1 MILERET
8 DLAVLYDAVRM
19 LRRGRSSVVLVAGEP
34 GIGKTA
40 LLTRFLAEL
49 PTDVRRW
56 LGRCDDLVAAQPLGA
71 IADAYRD
78 ARRADAL
85 AHPATAD
92 TLADTLEMALEAGD
106 QAKVMKA
113 LHDELGSAPPLVF
126 VVEDLHWADD
136 ATLDVLAHVMRRLE
150 GLAVLLVLSYRP
162 QDAARHQ
169 MLTRFLG
176 AVPPGTAL
184 IAPAPLSTQA
194 VAELSGASGWDAEH
208 LCRITGGNPF
218 YVTEALAGGTDTE
231 APTSVTAAVQA
242 RLGRL
247 DPACRA
253 ALERISV
260 WPGVLEF
267 DLAEALV
274 GDLDVLADA
283 EQAGIVEVVDTGIR
297 FRHEIA
303 RLATEATLP
312 RVRRRRHDRA
322 VIDLLKTRGEAD
334 LPRLVHHA
342 IHCGDADSI
351 VAYAPKAARYSA
363 RVGAQRQALRYWEAV
378 LTHEDRLDR
387 PDLARIC
394 DAYAWELH
402 NAHRFDEAVAYS
414 LRAVRLLTALGE
426 HEALIQ
432 ALVQMARHYFMQAQA
447 AEAERCAHRAV
458 DLVAGT
464 QRAGPGSAAQ
474 QADALL
480 ALGAIQALSGDPEE
494 AERTLTSALEADPDS
509 GLVSSLATN
518 YLAQVSPAL
527 TPDARIDLLEASLRT
542 ALAALAFEAAAR
554 AYTNLAEILYR
565 YGRLD
570 RLDALLE
577 EGLAFTREHGF
588 RSHSYNLEAH
598 AALAAA
604 RRGRWDA
611 ADAQLRALT
620 QRYDDPGM
628 LVLYSSAPLTRL
640 RVRRGDPD
648 VEDELRSGWRVA
660 QSMGMLLG
668 LGYAGAAYAEWGW
681 LSGRPDV
688 VREVLAAWAP
698 HARRPTAAP
707 FDAEIRCYAARAG
720 VATDP
725 PSDAQ
730 PDTTPADA
738 EAPLPWALAIASDHP
753 AAAQAWL
760 RLGDPYE
767 RALELAQ
774 TGDADDARESVDE
787 LERLGATPALRWVR
801 TQLARHG
808 MRSVPR
814 GPLRRTRANPGGL
827 TEREMEVAQLLRE
840 DLTNAEIARRLFLSV
855 RTVDHHVSSIL
866 SKLGVPDRRAA
877 RARMTRLL
885 A

>member
-1 MILERET
+1 MILERDT
-8 DLAVLYDAVRM
+8 DLSVLHDAVHR
-19 LRRGRSSVVLVAGEP
+19 LRQGRSSVVLIAGEP
-34 GIGKTA
+34 GIGKTT

-78 ARRADAL
+78 ARRAGAL
-85 AHPATAD
+85 APTASAD
-92 TLADTLEMALEAGD
+92 TLAGALEAGD
-106 QAKVMKA
+106 QAKVINA
-113 LHDELGSAPPLVF
+113 LHDQLGAAPPLVF

-136 ATLDVLAHVMRRLE
+136 ATLDVLAYLMRRLE
-150 GLAVLLVLSYRP
+150 WLAVLLVLSYRP

-169 MLTRFLG
+169 VLTRFLG

-184 IAPAPLSTQA
+184 VAPAPLSTAA
-194 VAELSGASGWDAEH
+194 VAALSGESGWDAEH

-218 YVTEALAGGTDTE
+218 YVTEALAGGVGTL

-242 RLGRL
+242 RLDRL
-247 DPACRA
+247 DPACRE

-274 GDLDVLADA
+274 GDLDVLSDA
-283 EQAGIVEVVDTGIR
+283 ERSGIVQVVDTGIR

-303 RLATEATLP
+303 RLATQATLTK
-312 RVRRRRHDRA
+312 VRRRRHDRA
-322 VIDLLKTRGEAD
+322 VIDVLKTRGEAD

-342 IHCGDADSI
+342 IHCGDADS
-351 VAYAPKAARYSA
+351 VVTYAPQAARHSA
-363 RVGAQRQALRYWEAV
+363 RVGAHRQALRYWEAV
-378 LTHEDRLDR
+378 LTHEDRLER
-387 PDLARIC
+387 TDLARIC

-402 NAHRFDEAVAYS
+402 NAHRFGEAVAYS
-414 LRAVRLLTALGE
+414 QRAVRLLTALGE
-426 HEALIQ
+426 NEALVR
-432 ALVQMARHYFMQAQA
+432 ALVQMARHYFMQAEP

-458 DLVAGT
+458 ELVGSGT
-464 QRAGPGSAAQ
+464 DAGPDAAAQ
-474 QADALL
+474 RADALL
-480 ALGAIQALSGDPEE
+480 SLGAIQALSGDPGE
-494 AERTLTSALEADPDS
+494 ARRTLTMAIEADPDS
-509 GLVSSLATN
+509 GQVTSLATN
-518 YLAQVSPAL
+518 YLAQISPTL
-527 TPDARIDLLEASLRT
+527 TPDARIELLETSLGT
-542 ALAALAFEAAAR
+542 ALTAHAFEAAAR

-565 YGRLD
+565 YARLD

-588 RSHSYNLEAH
+588 RSHAYNLEAH

-611 ADAQLRALT
+611 ADEQLRALT

-628 LVLYSSAPLTRL
+628 LVLYSSVPLARL
-640 RVRRGDPD
+640 RLRRGDPD
-648 VEDELRSGWRVA
+648 VEDELRSGWRLA

-688 VREVLAAWAP
+688 VQEVLAGWHP
-698 HARRPTAAP
+698 HARRPTAGP

-720 VATDP
+720 VAPDTPPDSLDP
-725 PSDAQ
+725 PPVVPGD
-730 PDTTPADA
+730 
-738 EAPLPWALAIASDHP
+738 EEVPLPWALAAASDH
-753 AAAQAWL
+753 AAAAAAWG
-760 RLGDPYE
+760 RHGDPYE

-774 TGDADDARESVDE
+774 TGDADDAREAVSE
-787 LERLGATPALRWVR
+787 LERLGAAPVLRWVR
-801 TQLARHG
+801 TELARHG
-808 MRSVPR
+808 LRSVPR
-814 GPLRRTRANPGGL
+814 GPLRRTRANPAGL
-827 TEREMEVAQLLRE
+827 TEREMEVAQLLRD
-840 DLTNAEIARRLFLSV
+840 DLTNAEIALRLFLSV
-855 RTVDHHVSSIL
+855 RTVDHHVSAIL